1 MRSHWHI
8 SRRTM
13 LRGMGAA
20 IALPLLEVMSP
31 PTLFAAEPK
40 VVPRKVPVRFAAF
53 YMPNGVNPHHWTPKT
68 PPGGP
73 LAELPEILA
82 PLEKVKSEVTVITG
96 LQNKGS
102 FVLDGH
108 YAKISPWLTGTSITK
123 TTGADVNCGG
133 VSMDQLAAQY
143 LGQYTRL
150 PSIELTCERPNS
162 FVDNNVKLTTLYGSH
177 ISWSTPTTPQ
187 ARELDPK
194 QAFDRLF
201 RGQGGASG
209 DAATKRASAL
219 TPWDDRSILDFV
231 MDDSSGLK
239 GKLGA
244 ADTRKLDEYLTS
256 VRDVERRIQA
266 EIKHAAEPRHIAA
279 AAFNALP
286 ALEDRAHKFNGSDRK
301 TSHPDL
307 CRLMIDLIVLAFW
320 TDTTRIA
327 TFMFGNEVTGQNFSF
342 VDGVNGGHHDISHH
356 ENKPEKLEMYKKI
369 GIWHIQ
375 QMAYMFESMK
385 AIKEGPDT
393 LLDNS
398 MVLFG
403 SGIRD
408 GNAHDPHD
416 LPVLLAG
423 KGGKTIKPGRLIA
436 CKPETP
442 LCNLHGDILA
452 RLGLV
457 VDKFSDSNGPIK
469 DLAL

>member
-1 MRSHWHI
+1 MKRSWQI

-13 LRGMGAA
+13 LRGLGVAL
-20 IALPLLEVMSP
+20 ALPLLDVMSE
-31 PTLFAAEPK
+31 PTLFSAEPK
-40 VVPRKVPVRFAAF
+40 VVPRKIPVRFAAL
-53 YMPNGVNPHHWTPKT
+53 YMPNGVNPHHWSPKV
-68 PPGGP
+68 PGP

-82 PLEKVKSEVTVITG
+82 PLEKLKSEVNVISG

-102 FVLDGH
+102 FPNDGH
-108 YAKISPWLTGTSITK
+108 YAKIAAWLTGTTITK
-123 TTGADVNCGG
+123 TTGADINSGG
-133 VSMDQLAAQY
+133 QSMDQLAAQY

-150 PSIELTCERPNS
+150 PSIELTVERPNS

-187 ARELDPK
+187 AREVDPK

-209 DAATKRASAL
+209 AANKRASAL

-231 MDDSSGLK
+231 MDDSSSLK
-239 GKLGA
+239 GRLGPS
-244 ADTRKLDEYLTS
+244 DSRKLDEYLTS

-266 EIKHAAEPRHIAA
+266 EIKHATEPHHIDA
-279 AAFNALP
+279 AAFRALP
-286 ALEDRAHKFNGSDRK
+286 QLDERVRKFNGSDRK
-301 TSHPDL
+301 TSHEEL
-307 CRLMIDLIVLAFW
+307 CRLMIDLMVLAFW

-342 VDGVNGGHHDISHH
+342 LPGVNGGHHEISHH
-356 ENKPEKLEMYKKI
+356 ENKPDKLEMYKKI
-369 GIWHIQ
+369 GIWHVE

-416 LPVLLAG
+416 LPVLLGG
-423 KGGKTIKPGRLIA
+423 KGGKTIKTGRYIA

-442 LCNLHGDILA
+442 MCNLHGDILA
-452 RLGLV
+452 RLGLQ
-457 VDKFSDSNGPIK
+457 VDKFSDSTGPIK
-469 DLAL
+469 ELIG

>member
-1 MRSHWHI
+1 MNSRRWLL

-13 LRGMGAA
+13 LRGLGVA
-20 IALPLLEVMSP
+20 IALPLLDAMVP
-31 PTLFAAEPK
+31 PPLLGSEPK
-40 VVPRKVPVRFAAF
+40 VVPRKVPVRFAGI
-53 YMPNGVNPHHWTPKT
+53 YMPNGVNPEHWTPKAV
-68 PPGGP
+68 GP
-73 LAELPEILA
+73 LVELPQILA
-82 PLEKVKSEVTVITG
+82 PLEKVKGEVTIISG
-96 LQNKGS
+96 LQHKLS
-102 FVLDGH
+102 FLSDPHHGKC
-108 YAKISPWLTGTSITK
+108 AAFLTGTTVKK
-123 TTGADVNCGG
+123 TTGADISSGG
-133 VSMDQLAAQY
+133 ISADQLAAQH
-143 LGQYTRL
+143 LGQFTRL
-150 PSIELTCERPNS
+150 PSIELSTEHPSSYIDTLQQITC
-162 FVDNNVKLTTLYGSH
+162 LYGCH
-177 ISWSTPTTPQ
+177 ISWSSPTTPM
-187 ARELDPK
+187 ARETDPR

-209 DAATKRASAL
+209 DATAKRATAL
-219 TPWDDRSILDFV
+219 TPWDDRSIPDFV
-231 MDDSSGLK
+231 MDDSASLK

-256 VRDVERRIQA
+256 VRDVERRIQG
-266 EIKHAAEPRHIAA
+266 EIKHASEPRHIAA

-301 TSHPDL
+301 TAHPDL

-342 VDGVNGGHHDISHH
+342 IDGVNGGHHDISHH

-408 GNAHDPHD
+408 GNSHDAHD
-416 LPVLLAG
+416 LPILL
-423 KGGKTIKPGRLIA
+423 GGRGGRTIAACRHIA

-442 LCNLHGDILA
+442 MANLLGDILA
-452 RLGLV
+452 RLGLQV
-457 VDKFSDSNGPIK
+457 ERFADSTGPIK
-469 DLAL
+469 ELAGG